1 MKMKILVVIELYA
14 QQFNWKARYSGN
26 DNVLGKANVRFIEGA
41 NAVGVD
47 LADPYAQDD
56 IVVTELH
63 IPKGKKSFQDEFS
76 RCTTFSLHALF

>member
-1 MKMKILVVIELYA
+1 MHNNLTGK
-14 QQFNWKARYSGN
+14 RYSGN

-41 NAVGVD
+41 NAGVD

-63 IPKGKKSFQDEFS
+63 IQKAKNPFQDAFS